1 MNSIR
6 LSRINKIRY
15 NSYSAYSECVTL
27 GLKTSIPPCG
37 YLYSLWNIKY
47 YYFMAHE
54 DSKFYKYVNIYNP
67 FWKTSNQTLLNLTEG
82 DYILVSKVALTK
94 ENIWN
99 ILSTTD
105 NKYIIKILSYHV

>member
-15 NSYSAYSECVTL
+15 SSYSDYSDHVTL
-27 GLKTSIPPCG
+27 ELETSIPPCG

-54 DSKFYKYVNIYNP
+54 DSKFYKYVDIYYP
-67 FWKTSNQTLLNLTEG
+67 KDEQPILNLTEG
-82 DYILVSKVALTK
+82 NYILVSKVDLTR

-99 ILSTTD
+99 ILSTTN